1 MQSIASPFLPAKYHL
16 LVKYHDKLG
25 WTNFLEGRVFSYFV
39 QLQREYISTC
49 DTYQT
54 AETWA
59 LGFMEH
65 LIRITHRQWLH
76 RNAKVHFKRSDGR
89 TISQHEQI
97 MEKIKD
103 LLWTDP
109 EELLDDDKALLDED
123 FEQLGLAT
131 ATNREFWVA
140 SMEAAIS
147 AAEHKRRRDANHTED
162 EQPKNHILS
171 DPEFD
176 NEGSLRYRKRRRK

>member
-16 LVKYHDKLG
+16 LIKYHDTLG
-25 WTNFLEGRVFSYFV
+25 WTNSLEGRVFSYFV
-39 QLQREYISTC
+39 QLQREYIPTC

-65 LIRITHRQWLH
+65 LICITHRQRLH

-97 MEKIKD
+97 MEKIKE

-131 ATNREFWVA
+131 TTNRELLVA
-140 SMEAAIS
+140 SMEAATS
-147 AAEHKRRRDANHTED
+147 AAEHKQHRYANNTDD
-162 EQPKNHILS
+162 E
-171 DPEFD
+171 
-176 NEGSLRYRKRRRK
+176 